1 MKPTKKFGVPMPVKH
16 WVMDA
21 VQTNIDPNDVSLQ
34 VVDNDFS
41 DHYAL
46 EVNVY
51 NNRLAQN

>member
-21 VQTNIDPNDVSLQ
+21 VQTNIDPFDVSLQ
-34 VVDNDFS
+34 VVNNDFS

-46 EVNVY
+46 DVNVY
-51 NNRLAQN
+51 DNRLAQN